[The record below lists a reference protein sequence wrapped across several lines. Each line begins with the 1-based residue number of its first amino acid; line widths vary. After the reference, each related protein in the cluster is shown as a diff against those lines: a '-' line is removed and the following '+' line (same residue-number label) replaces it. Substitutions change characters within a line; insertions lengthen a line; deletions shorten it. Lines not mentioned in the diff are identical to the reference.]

1 MNTVF
6 HPFYVATDA
15 SAYGIG
21 GVVYQVID
29 QDIKYNA
36 FAARSLSP
44 TERRYHTN
52 KRELLA
58 IVFMFERYN
67 KWLYNR
73 HFTLIY
79 IKKQVVLN
87 VAMLVWFETIFEY
100 SFDIVH
106 YPGIKN
112 IIPDALSRLFP
123 DDNKLEGVTML
134 TMLPSTISVV
144 ITELKP

>member
-1 MNTVF
+1 MPQLFTF
-6 HPFYVATDA
+6 LTLSTHYPFYVATDA

-73 HFTLIY
+73 HFTLTTDHKALIY
-79 IKKQVVLN
+79 IKKQVVPN
-87 VAMLVWFETIFEY
+87 AAMLVWFETIFEY
-100 SFDIVH
+100 SFDISF
-106 YPGIKN
+106 
-112 IIPDALSRLFP
+112 IPR
-123 DDNKLEGVTML
+123 
-134 TMLPSTISVV
+134 
-144 ITELKP
+144 